1 MMEHGVTERWM
12 RRAFQKFGR
21 FLARHPHAFLLASLV
36 LAGSLGGGLYF
47 LGNEGSI
54 EKLYTPEDGPG
65 KVEREYVRTNFP
77 VNDSE
82 HFLPSRVIT
91 AGRYGAVI
99 IRPRGEV
106 SDNALHTAVLDAAV
120 SLHNNISDLVT
131 DELGLSYTDVCAKWK
146 TDCVISGLD
155 LLDFIATS
163 FPNVTVGYP
172 WTSLPGGLRTFSG
185 AILGDVTLKD
195 ETETVKKVGA
205 IKLIYHLRSSREDDD
220 RRSEAWEGAFLE
232 NMAVFSSDVIAVTW
246 STSHSLETEIAEMA
260 TRAVPNLAAYTVSML
275 LAFAVLSCVMRDPV
289 RSKPFLGMVG
299 VLGAGMAVM
308 ATVGLFSYC
317 GVMFNNLV
325 AAMPFLII
333 GVGVDNM
340 FLLLAAWRRT
350 SPRRSVEERASRVGV
365 GVDNMFLLLA
375 AWRRTSPRRSVEE
388 RASRV
393 GVGVD
398 NMFLL
403 LAAWR
408 RTSPRR
414 SVEERASRVGV
425 GVDNM
430 FLLLAAWRRTSP
442 RRSVEERASRVGVG
456 VDNMFLLL
464 AAWRRTSPRHSV
476 GVDNMF
482 LLLAAWRRTSPRH
495 SVGVD
500 NMFLLLAAWRRTSP
514 RRSVGVDN
522 MFLLL
527 AAWRRTSP
535 RRSVEERAA
544 ETFAE
549 AGVSITITAMTNA
562 LAFAVGAITSFPGV
576 RIFCM
581 YSGVAVLFAYLFQIN
596 FFGAC
601 LIYDGIREHQHRHF
615 LTCLRVPPPTKADQP
630 ACCPRSCRTGDASV
644 DLRVP
649 TPTKADQPG
658 CGSRSCCTGDAS
670 AGLRVPTPTKADH
683 PTCCP
688 RSCCTGD
695 ASAGLRVHT
704 PIKADQPG
712 CHPRSCCTGDA
723 SDQDGED
730 HNDHLLMLFFKN
742 YYGPFMTQKWVKVA
756 VTAMFFGYIGVG
768 VWGCTRLRE
777 GVPLSK
783 LAEDGSYVA
792 RFLDQDDRYFS
803 EYDVRVGVMVTE
815 RVDYWDPD
823 VQDQLE
829 AMLADFEDTDFTYGK
844 NESESWL
851 RVYHKFAEQIP
862 GLNLTDKTSFMTGLK
877 DIFLKTPGLVRYSY
891 DLQFSEDGGEILASR
906 FFVQTKQID
915 DTIREKHMML
925 KMRGVAKNAPV
936 RTTVYHPAFVYYD
949 QYTAILPNTLQNLG
963 IATVAMLVVSLIL
976 MPHPVHAVWVTL
988 AIASI
993 CLGVV
998 GFMTLWGINLDS
1010 ISMISLIMCIGFSV
1024 DFSAHFIYSFVSA
1037 EESARDAKAVH
1048 ALYSLGVPILQGSI
1062 STVLGVA
1069 ALSTAPSYGFRTFF
1083 KTVFLVVVFGLL
1095 HGIVFL
1101 PVMLSCLGTKL
1112 KMCGVLYC
1120 TSGDKIHR
1128 VAPAKSTTDLPE
1140 ICREREAPSFTL
1152 SLTPVEGTTNPAYE
1166 HEIPRERGASPFPII
1181 LMPD

>member
-12 RRAFQKFGR
+12 RHAFQKFGR
-21 FLARHPHAFLLASLV
+21 FLARHPHAFLIASLV

-65 KVEREYVRTNFP
+65 KVEREYVRTHFP

-82 HFLPSRVIT
+82 HFLPSRVVT

-106 SDNALHTAVLDAAV
+106 SDTALHKAVLDAAV
-120 SLHNNISDLVT
+120 SLHNNISDLLT
-131 DELGLSYTDVCAKWK
+131 DELGLSYADVCAKWK

-185 AILGDVTLKD
+185 AILGDVTLED

-205 IKLIYHLRSSREDDD
+205 IKLIYHLCSSKEDAD

-232 NMAVFSSDVIAVTW
+232 NMAAFSSDVIAVTW

-350 SPRRSVEERASRVGV
+350 SPRRSVE
-365 GVDNMFLLLA
+365 D
-375 AWRRTSPRRSVEE
+375 
-388 RASRV
+388 
-393 GVGVD
+393 
-398 NMFLL
+398 
-403 LAAWR
+403 
-408 RTSPRR
+408 
-414 SVEERASRVGV
+414 
-425 GVDNM
+425 
-430 FLLLAAWRRTSP
+430 
-442 RRSVEERASRVGVG
+442 
-456 VDNMFLLL
+456 
-464 AAWRRTSPRHSV
+464 
-476 GVDNMF
+476 
-482 LLLAAWRRTSPRH
+482 
-495 SVGVD
+495 
-500 NMFLLLAAWRRTSP
+500 
-514 RRSVGVDN
+514 
-522 MFLLL
+522 
-527 AAWRRTSP
+527 
-535 RRSVEERAA
+535 RAA
-544 ETFAE
+544 DTFAE

-615 LTCLRVPPPTKADQP
+615 LTCLRVH
-630 ACCPRSCRTGDASV
+630 
-644 DLRVP
+644 
-649 TPTKADQPG
+649 TPTKADQTG
-658 CGSRSCCTGDAS
+658 CCPPSCCTGDA
-670 AGLRVPTPTKADH
+670 VT
-683 PTCCP
+683 
-688 RSCCTGD
+688 
-695 ASAGLRVHT
+695 GLRVHT
-704 PIKADQPG
+704 PTKADQPG
-712 CHPRSCCTGDA
+712 CHPRSCCTGDT
-723 SDQDGED
+723 SDQEGED

-756 VTAMFFGYIGVG
+756 VTVMFFGYIGVG

-792 RFLDQDDRYFS
+792 RYLDQDDRYFS

-823 VQDQLE
+823 VQNQLE
-829 AMLADFEDTDFTYGK
+829 DLLAEFEDTEFTYGK

-851 RVYHKFAEQIP
+851 RVYLKFAEQIP

-877 DIFLKTPGLVRYSY
+877 DIFLKTPGLDRYSY
-891 DLQFSEDGGEILASR
+891 DLQFSDDGSEILASR
-906 FFVQTKQID
+906 FFVQTKKID
-915 DTIREKHMML
+915 DTLREKHMML

-936 RTTVYHPAFVYYD
+936 RTMVYHPAFVYYD

-1112 KMCGVLYC
+1112 KMCGVLCC

-1166 HEIPRERGASPFPII
+1166 HDLPRERGASPFPII
-1181 LMPD
+1181 LTPD